1 MFNPLTEDIE
11 PYYYEYYGSKDK
23 AFEVGKILRKFDEVD
38 EKGFFTMA
46 ATDGLEKNETIS
58 LVRQRYFIKVEGDN
72 AVSYTHLDVY
82 KRQVLKFTD
91 VKPGDWFAKDVALA
105 AEKGYVKGY
114 EDGSFKPNSPI
125 TRQEIGTIIGS
136 LLEDDV
142 TNADE
147 ILSLFSDL
155 SLIHI

>member
-1 MFNPLTEDIE
+1 AMG
-11 PYYYEYYGSKDK
+11 YAKGS
-23 AFEVGKILRKFDEVD
+23 
-38 EKGFFTMA
+38 
-46 ATDGLEKNETIS
+46 DGLFRPDDKIS
-58 LVRQRYFIKVEGDN
+58 RAEF
-72 AVSYTHLDVY
+72 VSLLIRVLGISNQDA
-82 KRQVLKFTD
+82 VLKFTD

-147 ILSLFSDL
+147 ILSLFSDDIPQWAKL
-155 SLIHI
+155 PVAKAVKAEIIKGLPGNIFGGVQNTTRAEATVMLLRYIDK